1 MLVALLRAMRP
12 HQWVKNLFVLAPLVF
27 AKELLHAP
35 MALRTL
41 AGFALF
47 SLAASTV
54 YLLNDLNDVEA
65 DRAHPVKCRRPIASG
80 QLPERLARNAAFG
93 LAVVAIGGSLPLS
106 PWLAACIL
114 GYLALN
120 LAYSKRLKRI
130 AYLDV
135 MCITA
140 GFELRVLAGAF
151 AADVPASWY
160 LIIVTLLL
168 ATFLGFGKRMHELMQ
183 GEGATKQRSVLAQY
197 DQRTLTILLFLTA
210 LATVATYA
218 VYTLDPHTREAFD
231 TDYLIVTTAMPLF
244 GVLRFLHLV
253 RRRHEAESPTD
264 DMLRDKPFLL
274 NLLFWAGAVL
284 VVIYFT

>member
-27 AKELLHAP
+27 AKELLHVP

-65 DRAHPVKCRRPIASG
+65 DRAHPVKRHRPIASG
-80 QLPERLARNAAFG
+80 LIPERLARNAAIG

-114 GYLALN
+114 GYLTLN
-120 LAYSKRLKRI
+120 LAYSKKLKSI

-140 GFELRVLAGAF
+140 GFELRVFAGAF

-160 LIIVTLLL
+160 LLVVTFLL

-183 GEGATKQRSVLAQY
+183 GEGATKQRSVLARY
-197 DQRTLTILLFLTA
+197 DRRTLTALLFLTA

-253 RRRHEAESPTD
+253 RRRHEAESPTE

-274 NLLFWAGAVL
+274 NLLAWAGAVL
-284 VVIYFT
+284 VVIYVT